1 MQPGSTVPEIPQA
14 RPLPAGD
21 YRLTAGPG
29 GRMSDPSGPAA
40 LARVAHLAAS
50 QAYGRLADDA
60 LLERFAAGRDESAFA
75 ALVERHG
82 PAVLDA
88 ALAVLRQAQDAE
100 DVFQATFLVLA
111 RKAATIRNRSSVGCW
126 LHRVARQIAL
136 RTLRA
141 RTRRDRH
148 ESATPVRTMTP
159 TGDELTWGE
168 ARGIVRAE
176 VPRLTES
183 LRGPLLLCS
192 LDALAQ

>member
-1 MQPGSTVPEIPQA
+1 
-14 RPLPAGD
+14 
-21 YRLTAGPG
+21 
-29 GRMSDPSGPAA
+29 
-40 LARVAHLAAS
+40 
-50 QAYGRLADDA
+50 
-60 LLERFAAGRDESAFA
+60 
-75 ALVERHG
+75 LVERHG

-148 ESATPVRTMTP
+148 ESATPVRAIP
-159 TGDELTWGE
+159 TGDDLTWGE
-168 ARGIVRAE
+168 VRGIVHEELA
-176 VPRLTES
+176 RLPES
-183 LRGPLLLCS
+183 LRGPILLCY
-192 LDALAQ
+192 LDGLTQDEAADRLGLPKGTLKGRLERGRDALRRRLVRRGLA